1 MSKYIPTSRVNP
13 CPVCGDTRGR
23 CRHLP
28 DSPDT
33 ALCMTATDAYSAPPP
48 WQFLKLTRDGLWGII
63 VRRDTGDIDDASRAQ
78 WAERWRNLRVE
89 RLRIEKAR
97 HVASLTEGER
107 DIQIQDILR
116 QLGLSS
122 PDRSDLERRG
132 LNHELIEK
140 GKFKSVEQW
149 QKLDIEVSY
158 QLAGV
163 SIGGR
168 SLITPQPGYLCPVWN
183 PEGQIIGWQLRVDN
197 PTDDTPKYLWA
208 TSRTKKRP
216 HGATVHLQNGEL
228 PLTFCTPV
236 IQDECALKENAPYSS
251 LSYIGLAEGILKP
264 WIIAQRRNQITI
276 GAAGGNFAGSP
287 ETFKRYLTA
296 ASLRLGGTKDLLLWA
311 DAGAIAN
318 KNVMRQYRRT
328 YELVTR
334 WGYTLRVAWY
344 GQLDKSCADPD
355 EYTGEYELLDYAQF
369 ESLSRNP
376 LRFWDDV
383 THQLNKIKRLL
394 RPGRGFARRVR
405 RFSQRSAPQAILV
418 YIPDDLPTPEQYK
431 RLGCPKII
439 YLGDERVSI
448 WLEAVKKGWQHILDK
463 SAPGLGKS
471 HTAGSMTAEEFG
483 SRQLW
488 YLASDHRNPTT
499 LTVETN
505 FVDLHPRHS
514 GFARDTTRLTPGG
527 QPFLVH
533 PNGMSDFAT
542 TPGNC
547 HRAGTFR
554 ALAEKNINRI
564 EESDNPICLSC
575 HLYNACR
582 NSTGPGFGYRKQRYS
597 VLQYEHVRAHP
608 DSLPSPF
615 DYHFEDCGIFW
626 DEASQIMR
634 SRSKIEINI
643 SDFNQTVGELSLV
656 VPSLYEKLKPIFEML
671 RFLLWGDTYGQGSLR
686 HCDTPPPEPTR
697 YGYNDTTIRQLLGKP
712 PDDLADIISQLVVE
726 LSPNLEFLAQGAD
739 SVNASVGTKA
749 ERASSRRINKLLR
762 SAVYQEAKQAL
773 LVVPLNWLVP
783 LLEVWGR
790 YFRGT
795 MHFDQGVLIIH
806 QEDTRH
812 RDVALTAQYNIYLDG
827 TLDVRYLA
835 LKLGVG
841 VEDVLVIEQVTP
853 QYQNLTVVQITD
865 MGVLGRD
872 RRDSMHKRLAALRP
886 SIEKLSPGVAFIER
900 KSYPQPGD
908 GYHFRDGRG
917 VNRFAGATAVASVG
931 IPYPN
936 IGELAAEYQVLTGK
950 PVAFDLPQV
959 LDENEYDGILS
970 ASTQLATDF
979 SVGEDITFQEF
990 VDACVKAEIIQE
1002 CGRLRAHLRPDEQ
1015 LVYYFVGDY
1024 DLEFLSE
1031 SLPGITLDKI
1041 AAVEIS
1047 PRAGTSKQQ
1056 TIWLVSHL
1064 FSRLFS
1070 QDLKPTQQEIS
1081 RAAKTEHREITQ
1093 GRVSQIGKEFGG
1105 WSIFSRLM
1113 TELLSS
1119 FLEANTQNNV
1129 QFNEDERWIKDVYLP
1144 LLVHTGEI
1152 QPIEAIKEVAQL
1164 ISTCGWQTFRQIVG
1178 LVAIDVKSILI
1189 KYLLSV
1195 IPQDILSIFIDFSHV
1210 FKENSS

>member
-1 MSKYIPTSRVNP
+1 M
-13 CPVCGDTRGR
+13 
-23 CRHLP
+23 
-28 DSPDT
+28 
-33 ALCMTATDAYSAPPP
+33 
-48 WQFLKLTRDGLWGII
+48 
-63 VRRDTGDIDDASRAQ
+63 
-78 WAERWRNLRVE
+78 
-89 RLRIEKAR
+89 RIEKAR
-97 HVASLTEGER
+97 HAASLTEGER
-107 DIQIQDILR
+107 YIQIQDILR

-122 PDRSDLERRG
+122 PDREDLERRG

-149 QKLDIEVSY
+149 QKLDLEVSY

-163 SIGGR
+163 SLGGR

-197 PTDDTPKYLWA
+197 PADDAPKYLWV

-216 HGATVHLQNGEL
+216 NGATAHLQNGEL

-334 WGYTLRVAWY
+334 CGYTLRVAWY
-344 GQLDKSCADPD
+344 GQLDKSCTDPD
-355 EYTGEYELLDYAQF
+355 EYTGEYELLTWAQF

-376 LRFWDDV
+376 LRVWDDV

-533 PNGMSDFAT
+533 PNGKEDFAT

-597 VLQYEHVRAHP
+597 VLQCPQVRAHP
-608 DSLPSPF
+608 DSLPSAF
-615 DYHFEDCGIFW
+615 DYQFEDCGIFW

-656 VPSLYEKLKPIFEML
+656 VPSLYEKLKPIFELL
-671 RFLLWGDTYGQGSLR
+671 RFLLWGDTYGNSL
-686 HCDTPPPEPTR
+686 CKSDTPPPYATR
-697 YGYNDTTIRQLLGKP
+697 YGYNDTTIRQLLGTP

-762 SAVYQEAKQAL
+762 EAVYQEAKQAL
-773 LVVPLNWLVP
+773 LAVPLNWLIP
-783 LLEVWGR
+783 LLEVWSG
-790 YFRGT
+790 
-795 MHFDQGVLIIH
+795 HHQGVFQFDKGVLTVH
-806 QEDTRH
+806 LSDTRH
-812 RDVALTAQYNIYLDG
+812 RNVANAAQYNIYLDG
-827 TLDVRYLA
+827 TLDARYLA
-835 LKLGVG
+835 LKLGLL
-841 VEDVLVIEQVTP
+841 VEDVLVVEQLTP
-853 QYQNLTVVQITD
+853 QYKNLTVVHITD

-872 RRDSMHKRLAALRP
+872 RRSSMHQRLEFLRLE
-886 SIEKLSPGVAFIER
+886 IEKLSPGVTFIER
-900 KSYPQPGD
+900 KSYAKPGD
-908 GYHFRDGRG
+908 GYHFRDSRG
-917 VNRFAGATAVASVG
+917 VNRFQEATAVVSVG

-950 PVAFDLPQV
+950 PVFFDLPQV
-959 LDENEYDGILS
+959 FNKDESVD
-970 ASTQLATDF
+970 DF
-979 SVGEDITFQEF
+979 SALTQVSTVCLVEENITFEEF
-990 VDACVKAEIIQE
+990 VDSCVKAEIIQE
-1002 CGRLRAHLRPDEQ
+1002 SGRLRAHLRPNEQ

-1024 DLEFLSE
+1024 DLDFLSQA
-1031 SLPGITLDKI
+1031 LPGITLDKI

-1047 PRAGTSKQQ
+1047 PSAGTTKQRA
-1056 TIWLVSHL
+1056 IWLVSRF
-1064 FSRLFS
+1064 FSQIFS
-1070 QDLKPTQQEIS
+1070 QDRKPTQQEIS
-1081 RAAKTEHREITQ
+1081 QLAKAEDREITQ
-1093 GRVSQIGKEFGG
+1093 GRISQIGKEFGG
-1105 WSIFSRLM
+1105 WSIFSRII
-1113 TELLSS
+1113 TELLSNFIEKNS
-1119 FLEANTQNNV
+1119 PNNI
-1129 QFNEDERWIKDVYLP
+1129 QFYETETWIKEVYLP
-1144 LLVHTGEI
+1144 LLVSAGEL
-1152 QPIEAIKEVAQL
+1152 QPIVAIKEVCRL
-1164 ISTCGWQTFRQIVG
+1164 ISVYSLQVFRQIIRGVI
-1178 LVAIDVKSILI
+1178 IDIKSILLE
-1189 KYLLSV
+1189 YLLSV
-1195 IPQDILSIFIDFSHV
+1195 IHQYISSVFVDISHV
-1210 FKENSS
+1210 SYEDSS